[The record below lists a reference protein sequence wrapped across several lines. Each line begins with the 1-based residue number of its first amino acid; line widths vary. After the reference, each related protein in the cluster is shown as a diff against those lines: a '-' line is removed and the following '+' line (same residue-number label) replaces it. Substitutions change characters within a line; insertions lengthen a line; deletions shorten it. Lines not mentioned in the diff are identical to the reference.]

1 MIQRQMV
8 TKGVQTLLAT
18 VTGKPVGVGKV
29 PISPTTG
36 QPYPPPYTLLYP
48 LDHSSTDGTLADRGA
63 AAVST
68 YQATFVSGPVPG
80 NSNSAGTVEQAEWL
94 ADKGRTGVMSRPT
107 DGAPG
112 YANSLTIPG
121 INCFHREAT
130 DAGATNDQTDAIITT
145 VIRFRFHL
153 EASA

>member
-8 TKGVQTLLAT
+8 TKGIAQLLAT
-18 VTGKPVGVGKV
+18 STGKPVGIATV
-29 PISPTTG
+29 PLNATTG

-48 LDHSSTDGTLADRGA
+48 LDHTSSDGTLADRGA

-80 NSNSAGTVEQAEWL
+80 NGDSRGTVEQAEWL
-94 ADKGRTGVMSRPT
+94 ADKGRTGVMARPS

-112 YANSLTIPG
+112 YANPLTIPG
-121 INCFHREAT
+121 ITCFHREAA
-130 DAGATNDQTDAIITT
+130 DAGATSDQNDAIITT
-145 VIRFRFHL
+145 VIRFRLHL

>member
-8 TKGVQTLLAT
+8 TKGVQTLLASA
-18 VTGKPVGVGKV
+18 TGKPVGVGKV
-29 PISPTTG
+29 PINPGTG

-48 LDHSSTDGTLADRGA
+48 LDHISSDGTLADRGTA
-63 AAVST
+63 SVST
-68 YQATFVSGPVPG
+68 YQATFVSGPAPG
-80 NSNSAGTVEQAEWL
+80 NSDSAGTVEQSEWL
-94 ADKGRTGVMSRPT
+94 ADKGRTGVMARPA

-112 YANSLTIPG
+112 YVNPLTIPG
-121 INCFHREAT
+121 VSCFHREAA

-153 EASA
+153 ETSA